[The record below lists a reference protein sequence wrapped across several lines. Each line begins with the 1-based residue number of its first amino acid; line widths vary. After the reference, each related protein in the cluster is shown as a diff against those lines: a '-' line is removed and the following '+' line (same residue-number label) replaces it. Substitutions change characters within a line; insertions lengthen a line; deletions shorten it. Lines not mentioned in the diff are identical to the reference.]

1 MPQLGAAWRT
11 VLGVRALANPEKFVA
26 GQFSGTKTENGT
38 ANKVRSCRRAS
49 AQERRTWVF
58 DLELLRTAARRAAP
72 LPAAATRLSQPLT
85 RPARAQALALRCGLL
100 NLQVAALQVAACN
113 AGMKTV
119 TKRNLHAAMAINN
132 FRHAPCA
139 AHTRNILQAN
149 GCFPFPLHQQLCWPG
164 CVQLGQQRHEQQ
176 RGAHP
181 HGRHRGPGRAG
192 RGAGCAGERL
202 AVSSEATCQ
211 VSRRAT

>member
-38 ANKVRSCRRAS
+38 ANKVRRAA

-72 LPAAATRLSQPLT
+72 LPAAATRLSRPLT

-132 FRHAPCA
+132 FRHDPCA
-139 AHTRNILQAN
+139 ALHRNIL
-149 GCFPFPLHQQLCWPG
+149 LI
-164 CVQLGQQRHEQQ
+164 
-176 RGAHP
+176 
-181 HGRHRGPGRAG
+181 
-192 RGAGCAGERL
+192 
-202 AVSSEATCQ
+202 
-211 VSRRAT
+211 